1 MVLASF
7 DSARYK
13 VSVLCQ
19 RRPTMLEELQ
29 ERVTELEIRFSHQ
42 TQLLD
47 ELNEVLTDC
56 NQRIDRLSKENQ
68 RLRETVS
75 TLAPSLE
82 ESPDE

>member
-1 MVLASF
+1 
-7 DSARYK
+7 
-13 VSVLCQ
+13 
-19 RRPTMLEELQ
+19 MLEELQ
-29 ERVTELEIRFSHQ
+29 ERMTELEIRFSHQ
-42 TQLLD
+42 TQLID

-56 NQRIDRLSKENQ
+56 NYRIDRLSKENQ

>member
-1 MVLASF
+1 
-7 DSARYK
+7 
-13 VSVLCQ
+13 
-19 RRPTMLEELQ
+19 MLRELQ
-29 ERVTELEIRFSHQ
+29 ERITELEIRFSHQ
-42 TQLLD
+42 SQLVD

-68 RLRETVS
+68 LLRETVS

>member
-1 MVLASF
+1 
-7 DSARYK
+7 
-13 VSVLCQ
+13 
-19 RRPTMLEELQ
+19 MLEELQ

-42 TQLLD
+42 SQLVD

-56 NQRIDRLSKENQ
+56 NRRIDRLSKENQ

>member
-1 MVLASF
+1 
-7 DSARYK
+7 
-13 VSVLCQ
+13 
-19 RRPTMLEELQ
+19 MLEELQ

-56 NQRIDRLSKENQ
+56 NHRIDHLSKENQ
-68 RLRETVS
+68 RLRETIS
-75 TLAPSLE
+75 TLSPALE

>member
-1 MVLASF
+1 
-7 DSARYK
+7 
-13 VSVLCQ
+13 
-19 RRPTMLEELQ
+19 MLEELQ

-42 TQLLD
+42 TQILD

-56 NQRIDRLSKENQ
+56 NRRIDRLNKENQ

-75 TLAPSLE
+75 TLSPILE